1 VLRRHRKP
9 VSPDDI
15 GRSAMPV
22 SSSPSVR
29 PLPRRAAALALV
41 ALAVVVLVSASRAL
55 GFGDGILLAAAPA
68 SGAALAAGVVLR
80 GPGALAAAA
89 GFAAAGLAW
98 GLSPAEALLDAA
110 AHGLAA
116 WAASTAM
123 RALARRRAV
132 RNRTS
137 DWLIGLAG
145 TVTFAV
151 WVGAVV
157 LVGGLAGAL
166 GPEAEA
172 GRTALLA
179 TLFQPL
185 GILTLGS
192 MLASLGEW
200 RRVLGDPLPGL
211 YTLAL
216 GTVLLAL
223 LWLLLAL
230 PDPALSDSGLA
241 LLLSLPFCLWIAM
254 QRRSL
259 DGAALSFVAA
269 HVALVI
275 LLVSTGGIG
284 HPDYVTAVVYLNLL
298 VAVCQLVHAV
308 NRDRLSALDEVEAQK
323 AELEKRVIQR
333 TARLHALTEQ
343 ALAADAAKTRFLDT
357 VSHEVRT
364 PLSGVI
370 GMANVVLAGRLDPT
384 TRRHVE
390 VIRTSGFHLL
400 DVINRLLDYSSLNH
414 AARRLDAV
422 DFDLGDLV
430 DEVLEE
436 ASFLPYAAGV
446 AFRREIAPGL
456 PLARRGYR
464 HGLRQVLTN
473 LVGNAAKFTDEGTVT
488 VRLSALPGD
497 GLRIEVE
504 DTGIGIPEAAQAR
517 IFEAFEQGD
526 DRTARRHGGTGLGL
540 AISAEVVRR
549 LDGRIGVFSAPGEG
563 ATFWVEVPLPR
574 QPGAASP
581 AAAPAPP
588 ARA

>member
-1 VLRRHRKP
+1 
-9 VSPDDI
+9 
-15 GRSAMPV
+15 MPV
-22 SSSPSVR
+22 SSSPFVR

-41 ALAVVVLVSASRAL
+41 ALGVVALVSAGRAL

-68 SGAALAAGVVLR
+68 SGVALAAGVVLR

-116 WAASTAM
+116 WAASTGM

-145 TVTFAV
+145 TVTFAA

-166 GPEAEA
+166 GPGAEA
-172 GRTALLA
+172 GRIALLA

-185 GILTLGS
+185 GILTVGS
-192 MLASLGEW
+192 VLASLGEW
-200 RRVLGDPLPGL
+200 RRILADPLPAL

-230 PDPALSDSGLA
+230 PDPALSGSGLA

-275 LLVSTGGIG
+275 LLVSTGSIG
-284 HPDYVTAVVYLNLL
+284 HIDYVTAVVYLNLL

-343 ALAADAAKTRFLDT
+343 ALAANAAKTRFLDT

-400 DVINRLLDYSSLNH
+400 DVINRLLDYSTLTQ

-436 ASFLPYAAGV
+436 ASFLPYAIGI
-446 AFRREIAPGL
+446 AFRREIEPGL

-488 VRLSALPGD
+488 VRLSPLPDD

-526 DRTARRHGGTGLGL
+526 DRSAARHGGTGLGL

-549 LDGRIGVFSAPGEG
+549 LGGRIGVFSAPGEG

-574 QPGAASP
+574 RPASP
-581 AAAPAPP
+581 ARSAAPVPP
-588 ARA
+588 AKA